1 MRGVRADWM
10 TERFQL
16 YSVVCRA
23 PVRTPFL
30 FPATSLRVPAHPSPS
45 CSWEYFRL
53 AAIECSTCSLGEF
66 VNMERIEFC

>member
-1 MRGVRADWM
+1 
-10 TERFQL
+10 
-16 YSVVCRA
+16 VCRA